1 MNITLIIILV
11 TLFTSYKC
19 FQSQSLFNK
28 LKNHP
33 YSVVKNREYYRL
45 ITSGFV
51 HGDWVHLIVNM
62 FVLYEFGKIVESIYI
77 ELFGQLTGIIF
88 YLAMYFIVL
97 ILADIPSLRQH
108 HNHPSFSS
116 IGASGAVSG
125 VLFTYILFYPW
136 SWLGLFFVIP
146 IPAVVFGILYLVYS
160 TWASKSKKD
169 NIDHSAHF
177 AGAIAG
183 MLIIIILHPK
193 VINLFLERITQFQGP
208 F

>member
-1 MNITLIIILV
+1 MNITLIIILI
-11 TLFTSYKC
+11 TFFTSYRC

-28 LKNHP
+28 LKNNP
-33 YSVVKNREYYRL
+33 YSVVNNREYYRL

-77 ELFGQLTGIIF
+77 EIFGQLAGIIF
-88 YLAMYFIVL
+88 YLAMYFVVL

-108 HNHPSFSS
+108 QNNPSFSS
-116 IGASGAVSG
+116 IGASGAVAG

-146 IPAVVFGILYLVYS
+146 IPAVVFGILYLAYS
-160 TWASKSKKD
+160 TWAAKSKKD

-183 MLIIIILHPK
+183 MLIIIILYPK
-193 VINLFLERITQFQGP
+193 VINIFLERITQFQGP